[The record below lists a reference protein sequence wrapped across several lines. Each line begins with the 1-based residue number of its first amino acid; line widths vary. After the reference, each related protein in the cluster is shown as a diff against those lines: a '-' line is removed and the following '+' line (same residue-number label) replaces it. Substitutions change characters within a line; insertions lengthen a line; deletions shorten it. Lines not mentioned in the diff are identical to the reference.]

1 MVIRIRKLIGKKIV
15 SSDGKTLEDVDS
27 LLFNPATGK
36 VAALLVRKQ
45 GLISDAKIVLLSD
58 IQKYK
63 TSGIVVDSAK
73 QIHHLS
79 AIDKELA
86 TVAGNKRL
94 TLVGNELVGE
104 DHKKYGRISDV
115 FFDTENGQIL
125 GLEYQEAQSS
135 HRKTMKIEK
144 IVSVDA
150 KVTVVCPIM
159 ESKKNNKQRDIDD
172 ELRKRIEDTI
182 GKYATKN
189 ILLPT
194 DEIIIQQNE
203 ILTHESLRIAYT
215 YGLLDQALQNAS
227 SQPIA

>member
-15 SSDGKTLEDVDS
+15 TPTGKILEDVDG
-27 LLFNPATGK
+27 LLFNPATEK
-36 VAALLVRKQ
+36 VVSLLVRKQ
-45 GLISDAKIVLLSD
+45 GLISDAKIILLSD

-79 AIDKELA
+79 TIDKELA
-86 TVAGNKRL
+86 TAAGNKRL
-94 TLVGNELVGE
+94 TLIGNELVGE
-104 DHKKYGRISDV
+104 DRKKYGDISDV
-115 FFDTENGQIL
+115 FFDTENGQIM
-125 GLEYQEAQSS
+125 GVEYQESQASP
-135 HRKTMKIEK
+135 RKTMKIEN
-144 IVSVDA
+144 ILSVDA
-150 KVTVVCPIM
+150 KTTIVRPIM
-159 ESKKNNKQRDIDD
+159 VSKDNTQNDIDAS
-172 ELRKRIEDTI
+172 LRKRIEDTV

-227 SQPIA
+227 PHPIA